1 MNFKT
6 IEWKNDKFILID
18 QRKLPLEE
26 VYLEYE
32 DYKSLADAIKSMVV
46 RGAPAIGVAAAMG
59 VALGA
64 LGIDAK
70 SHEEFCEKME
80 KVCQTLID
88 ARPTAVN
95 LPWAVARMKK
105 VYESKTDVSIEDLKK
120 IIVKEALNIFD
131 EDIVLC
137 KKIGE
142 HGAKLLEDGDVILT
156 HCNAGALATAGQGT
170 ALSPIYEAIKQGKK
184 ISVFSDETRPFLQGA
199 RLTSWELQ
207 KNGVEVT
214 LIADV
219 AAASL
224 MRTGLIKKV
233 IVGADRI
240 VSNGDFAN
248 KIGTYSVAL
257 AAREHKIPFY
267 VAAPF
272 STIDWQMKNGSEIPI
287 EERPENEVSYFLN
300 QKTAPDGIKIRNPA
314 FDVTPHELVTGII
327 TEKGVATSP
336 IDKNLKALYNQG

>member
-6 IEWKNDKFILID
+6 IEWKNDKVLMID

-26 VYLEYE
+26 VYLEYS

-70 SHEEFCEKME
+70 SHEEFVQKME

-105 VYESKTDVSIEDLKK
+105 AYESQTDLGIEQLQQLL
-120 IIVKEALNIFD
+120 VKEALNIFE
-131 EDIVLC
+131 EDVRLC
-137 KKIGE
+137 KLIGE
-142 HGAKLLEDGDVILT
+142 HGAKLIQDGETILT

-170 ALSPIYEAIKQGKK
+170 ALSPIYEAIRQGKK
-184 ISVFSDETRPFLQGA
+184 VKVFADETRPFLQGA
-199 RLTSWELQ
+199 RLTAWELQ
-207 KNGVEVT
+207 KNGVDVT
-214 LIADV
+214 LISDV
-219 AAASL
+219 AAASIL
-224 MRTGLIKKV
+224 RAGLIQKI

-240 VSNGDFAN
+240 VANGDFAN

-257 AAREHKIPFY
+257 AAREHKVPFY

-272 STIDWQMKNGSEIPI
+272 STIDWQMKSGSEIPI
-287 EERPENEVSYFLN
+287 EERPESEVSYFLN
-300 QKTAPDGIKIRNPA
+300 QRTAPEGVKVRNPA
-314 FDVTPHELVTGII
+314 FDVTPHELVAGII
-327 TEKGVATSP
+327 TEKGVAASP
-336 IDKNLKALYNQG
+336 VDKSLKLLYGK

>member
-6 IEWKNDKFILID
+6 IEWKNNQVVLID
-18 QRKLPLEE
+18 QRKLPMEE
-26 VYLEYE
+26 VYVAYS
-32 DYKSLADAIKSMVV
+32 DYQSLVQAIKDMVV
-46 RGAPAIGVAAAMG
+46 RGAPAIGVAGAMA

-64 LGIDAK
+64 LQTEAADLSSFK
-70 SHEEFCEKME
+70 KKLEEICKIVAE
-80 KVCQTLID
+80 

-105 VYESKTDVSIEDLKK
+105 AYEKQIDLNLHQLKEF
-120 IIVKEALNIFD
+120 IIQEALRIFE
-131 EDIVLC
+131 EDVELC

-142 HGAKLLEDGDVILT
+142 HGSKLLVNGDTILT

-170 ALSPIYEAIKQGKK
+170 ALSPVYEAIQQGKK
-184 ISVFSDETRPFLQGA
+184 IKVFADETRPFLQGA

-224 MRTGLIKKV
+224 MRSGLIQKV

-272 STIDWQMKNGSEIPI
+272 STIDWQMKSGSEIPI
-287 EERPENEVSYFLN
+287 EERPESEVRYFLN
-300 QKTAPDGIKIRNPA
+300 QRTAPEGIKIRNPA

-327 TEKGVATSP
+327 TERGVIKSP
-336 IDKNLKALYNQG
+336 LGDNLKNLYKN

>member
-6 IEWKNDKFILID
+6 IEWKKDKVILID

-26 VYLEYE
+26 IYLEFE

-70 SHEEFCEKME
+70 SHEEFVSKME
-80 KVCQTLID
+80 KVCQTLIE

-105 VYESKTDVSIEDLKK
+105 AYQKQADLSIDQLKQY
-120 IIVKEALNIFD
+120 IVKKALSIFD
-131 EDIVLC
+131 EDVELC

-142 HGAKLLEDGDVILT
+142 HGAKLIANGDHILT

-170 ALSPIYEAIKQGKK
+170 ALSPIYEAAKQGKK
-184 ISVFSDETRPFLQGA
+184 VSVFSDETRPFLQGA
-199 RLTSWELQ
+199 RLTCWELR
-207 KNGVEVT
+207 KNDIEVT
-214 LIADV
+214 LLADV

-224 MRTGLIKKV
+224 MRSGLIQKI

-272 STIDWQMKNGSEIPI
+272 STIDWQMKSGKEIPI
-287 EERPENEVSYFLN
+287 EERPESEVSFFLN
-300 QKTAPDGIKIRNPA
+300 QRIVPEGVKVLNPA
-314 FDVTPHELVTGII
+314 FDVTPHEWVTGII
-327 TEKGVATSP
+327 TERGVVTPP
-336 IDKNLKALYNQG
+336 IDKNLKILYK

>member
-6 IEWKNDKFILID
+6 IEWKNDKVLMID

-70 SHEEFCEKME
+70 SHEEFAQKME

-105 VYESKTDVSIEDLKK
+105 AYESQADLGIEQLQQLL
-120 IIVKEALNIFD
+120 VKEAIQIFE
-131 EDIVLC
+131 EDIQLC

-142 HGAKLLEDGDVILT
+142 HGAKLLQDGDTVLT

-170 ALSPIYEAIKQGKK
+170 ALSPIYEAIRQGKK
-184 ISVFSDETRPFLQGA
+184 VKVFADETRPFLQGA
-199 RLTSWELQ
+199 RLTAWELQ
-207 KNGVEVT
+207 KNGVDVT
-214 LIADV
+214 LISDV
-219 AAASL
+219 AAASIL
-224 MRTGLIKKV
+224 RAGLIQKI

-240 VSNGDFAN
+240 VANGDFAN

-257 AAREHKIPFY
+257 AAREHKVPFY

-272 STIDWQMKNGSEIPI
+272 STIDWQMKSGSEIPI
-287 EERPENEVSYFLN
+287 EERPESEVSYFLN
-300 QKTAPDGIKIRNPA
+300 QRTAPEGVKVRNPA
-314 FDVTPHELVTGII
+314 FDVTPHELVAGII
-327 TEKGVATSP
+327 TEKGVAASP
-336 IDKNLKALYNQG
+336 VDKSLKLLYGK